1 MRKVF
6 MIILISLLL
15 VGCSSKSN
23 DELRDVGITKNYGL
37 PDDGFDVIEN
47 PTRYIYE
54 EPSLETNDVYNET
67 YANVIN
73 EYTETVSYVDRYP
86 DTELPDMEG
95 FKKDAYGNYVITEQ
109 MFIDKVLP
117 INKDGVIEYISY
129 FDENGIMVNPMPT
142 YYNNYL
148 QYFASYGG

>member
-1 MRKVF
+1 MKKVLL
-6 MIILISLLL
+6 ILIVSMLLI
-15 VGCSSKSN
+15 GCSINSSNATSNIGIDSN
-23 DELRDVGITKNYGL
+23 DSIIEEDVETKEGQ
-37 PDDGFDVIEN
+37 
-47 PTRYIYE
+47 TRYVYE

-109 MFIDKVLP
+109 MFVDKVLP